1 MNVAVFV
8 KWVPEP
14 DGTPELGG
22 DHRLVRAGADGALD
36 PGDEY
41 GVEAALQLV
50 EAHGGEV
57 TAISM
62 GPDEALPAVQRAL
75 AMGAHRGVLITDER
89 LAGADALVT
98 ARVLAAAVSSRP
110 TDLVIA
116 AVESTD
122 GYTGTVPVTVAEFLD
137 LPAVTFATR
146 LSLEDG
152 ELRARRQ
159 TPAGTEDVACALPAL
174 VTLTAGANEPRYP
187 SLKGI
192 MGAKSKPL
200 ERPSAG
206 DLGLDD
212 RSLVATQTVV
222 GVEAAPVRAGGE
234 ILPAGED
241 AVRRIADLL
250 AEAKVI

>member
-1 MNVAVFV
+1 MNVVVFV

-14 DGTPELGG
+14 EGTPTLGPE
-22 DHRLVRAGADGALD
+22 HRLVRAGVEGALD

-41 GVEAALQLV
+41 GVEAALEITETQ
-50 EAHGGEV
+50 GGEV
-57 TAISM
+57 TVISM
-62 GPDEALPAVQRAL
+62 GPDEALPAVRRAL
-75 AMGAHRGVLITDER
+75 AMGAHRGVLVTDER

-98 ARVLAAAVSSRP
+98 ARVLAAAVSGRP
-110 TDLVIA
+110 ADLLLA

-146 LSLEDG
+146 LSFSDG

-159 TPAGTEDVACALPAL
+159 TPAGSEDVACSLPAL

-192 MGAKSKPL
+192 MAAKSKSL
-200 ERPSAG
+200 ERPTAD
-206 DLGLDD
+206 DLGLDAQ
-212 RSLVATQTVV
+212 SLVATQTV
-222 GVEAAPVRAGGE
+222 EAVQDAPVRGGGE

-241 AVRRIADLL
+241 AARRVVDLL
-250 AEAKVI
+250 AEARVI